1 MQEMLTD
8 ACSIP
13 GLRQCPGG
21 EHGNLLQYS
30 FLENPMDRGAWRAMV
45 NGITESDTAE
55 MTQCDDS
62 TIISDTL
69 KLCKLVVSDIFN
81 SLDSFQDTG
90 HIWRTWM
97 NK

>member
-1 MQEMLTD
+1 
-8 ACSIP
+8 
-13 GLRQCPGG
+13 
-21 EHGNLLQYS
+21 
-30 FLENPMDRGAWRAMV
+30 MV